1 MAVAQDYTAL
11 FDLDPQ
17 SSNYGKLIIADPS
30 GASAT
35 DVAYLQIQ
43 RPDGSVKS
51 FGGSPDVSDGVN
63 YEEDLV
69 LSSAGGFLKGAYS
82 ITVKHEDTNTPG
94 TFDTFTYVCNFCPVD
109 TLELNFEYNCICA
122 EGTYQINVGHM
133 PDGFEW
139 DSFSTSI
146 TPPAIAGV
154 TPANITSSTQTT
166 TLALTYANVQ
176 YMARATAEFSFGDD
190 YFTVVQVL
198 STTRT
203 DKIVCDYN
211 LCALKACI
219 EKEFKNIN
227 AAIAQAGGWQRVS
240 PDKAGTWQQ
249 IVTYTLLHD
258 MYRSC
263 RNWDK
268 TLEYYN
274 LLKELVSCD
283 CGCSDNQTSE
293 PVAIDASCSS
303 IAGSTVV
310 TANSPLISTPTPSG
324 FLLTLDPDFLATIG
338 ISIVEGDD
346 LGITVTSVVSGVTTT
361 YTVALASTS
370 WETIT
375 LASGWVQASGSIAP
389 AWRRNGK
396 HIEVKGSL
404 KDDGATVSCFATAVW
419 STSSQN
425 HPEDPFVY
433 PAIANNDMVG
443 AIAVIQDGATTYG
456 LSFNPNGRYSK
467 DMQVHFHFFVN
478 ID

>member
-1 MAVAQDYTAL
+1 MAVAQDYKTL
-11 FDLDPQ
+11 FDLRPF
-17 SSNYGKLIIADPS
+17 SSWYGKLVVLDPS
-30 GASAT
+30 VASAT
-35 DVAYLQIQ
+35 EVAYLQIE
-43 RPDGSVKS
+43 RPDGSVKP
-51 FGGSPDVSDGVN
+51 FGASPDVSNGVT
-63 YEEDLV
+63 YEENIV
-69 LSSAGGFLKGAYS
+69 LSSTGAFLKGVYK
-82 ITVKHEDTNTPG
+82 IKVKHEDTTNPG
-94 TFDTFTYVCNFCPVD
+94 VFDYFEYECNFCPID
-109 TLELNFEYNCICA
+109 ELLLSFEYNCICA
-122 EGTYQINVGHM
+122 EGVYQVNVGYM
-133 PDGFEW
+133 PDGFVWQYTE
-139 DSFSTSI
+139 TII
-146 TPPAIAGV
+146 TPPAINGAA
-154 TPANITSSTQTT
+154 PANITSLTRTT
-166 TLALTYANVQ
+166 TMALTHANVQ
-176 YMARATAEFSFGDD
+176 YMARATASITFGDD
-190 YFTVVQVL
+190 YFSVAQEL
-198 STTRT
+198 SATRT
-203 DKIVCDYN
+203 DKIVCSYN

-219 EKEFKNIN
+219 EKEFQRIN

-258 MYRSC
+258 MYRAC

-274 LLKELVSCD
+274 LLKDLVSCD

-303 IAGSTVV
+303 ITGSTVV
-310 TANSPLISTPTPSG
+310 TANSPLVSTPTPSG

-346 LGITVTSVVSGVTTT
+346 LGITVTSTISGVTTT

-370 WETIT
+370 WTTIT

-404 KDDGATVSCFATAVW
+404 KDDGATVPCFASAVW

-467 DMQVHFHFFVN
+467 DMQIHFHFFVN